1 MKRLIFVV
9 PAVLILSSCAA
20 SGSAADP
27 AKLDVP
33 FGAEARISYG
43 GDECTAKISRY
54 GAGSWEFEI
63 TEPYALEGLTVTET
77 DGKTTFSMLG
87 AESTADIS
95 PAAVSMTRAF
105 SSAYD
110 AAAAGG
116 EVTYD
121 SAGEPVFT
129 GTSDTGRYRV
139 KLGEDMT
146 PALITSEEC
155 KLKAEIS
162 SFGLLPENDI
172 TAEIDRS

>member
-77 DGKTTFSMLG
+77 DGKTLK
-87 AESTADIS
+87 EL
-95 PAAVSMTRAF
+95 AVTL
-105 SSAYD
+105 D
-110 AAAAGG
+110 APRSFAILI
-116 EVTYD
+116 YK
-121 SAGEPVFT
+121 
-129 GTSDTGRYRV
+129 
-139 KLGEDMT
+139 KL
-146 PALITSEEC
+146 
-155 KLKAEIS
+155 
-162 SFGLLPENDI
+162 
-172 TAEIDRS
+172 